1 MWNYEDY
8 MEEQRT
14 RYELVPT
21 RTTGLWSVHDK
32 KECTY
37 TWGMTMD
44 EATHYL
50 RQQGVNPNDVT
61 ILN

>member
-32 KECTY
+32 EAHTY

-44 EATHYL
+44 EALHYL
-50 RQQGVNPNDVT
+50 RQQGVNPTDVT